1 MPNTENKVYDLI
13 IIGSGPAGLTA
24 ALYAARY
31 KMNFLVLG
39 KIHGGMVMETRAI
52 CNFPTYE
59 KVTSQEFTEKLINQ
73 VKKLGAEIKQEE
85 VYSLKR
91 EGRLFKIST
100 NAVEYNTKKVI
111 IASGM
116 QRGKLNV
123 KGEKELTG
131 RGVSYCAICDAS
143 FFKKKVVAVVGG
155 GNSALNSALIL
166 AEYAKKVYI
175 IYRKE
180 VFAKGEPMLVEQ
192 VEKNKKIEIVFN
204 ADVLEIM
211 GKEKVEGVKLKNGDK
226 LKLDGVFIDVGQIPS
241 SVLVKNLK
249 IKTNKE
255 GYIFVDKKQRTNV
268 KGVFVAGDLTNN
280 PLKQIITACA
290 EGAVAANSVFNELKE

>member
-155 GNSALNSALIL
+155 GNSALNSALSL
-166 AEYAKKVYI
+166 AEYARKVYI